1 MQISSSPV
9 SLFVGMVASEGDA
22 SDYVTVVGSF
32 TAPQAEPELA
42 RQTCSPIYCGKSL
55 ETRSREALAQA
66 IAALNH
72 MYKTRPPAL
81 NTRIRGTGIAH

>member
-1 MQISSSPV
+1 MNCRDCG
-9 SLFVGMVASEGDA
+9 LMLDA
-22 SDYVTVVGSF
+22 FGIC
-32 TAPQAEPELA
+32 PQAEPELA

-72 MYKTRPPAL
+72 MQ
-81 NTRIRGTGIAH
+81 NTRQPVLNAQLRSTGIGH